1 MEVLEIIDMLE
12 DVVEKYM
19 AIPFAGRAVVDRE
32 ELLDLIQEIRLN
44 LPGDLKQAKWVKE
57 ERQRILDEANKEA
70 ESIVKSAEEKMAS
83 MIDDHEITQKA
94 YAQANEIIAAAQN
107 NARELRLGT
116 RQYADDVMASL
127 EAHVAKVAETVH
139 ENRRELNEKPK
150 EKKAQK
156 ES

>member
-12 DVVEKYM
+12 DVVEKSM
-19 AIPFAGRAVVDRE
+19 AIPFAGRAIVDRE

-44 LPGDLKQAKWVKE
+44 LPDDLKQAKWVKE

-70 ESIVKSAEEKMAS
+70 ESIVKNAEEKMAS
-83 MIDDHEITQKA
+83 LIDDHEITQKA

-116 RQYADDVMASL
+116 KQYADDVMASL
-127 EAHVAKVAETVH
+127 EARVVKIAETVR
-139 ENRRELNEKPK
+139 ENRKELNK
-150 EKKAQK
+150 
-156 ES
+156 